1 MVMKTKQDEGDAAA
15 DWLSDYL
22 GRRVRLYGMAADYER
37 NMGWEN
43 AEKFIAPTKF
53 EQEGSLS
60 QDQVRSGIVLDAS
73 FVDDHPFLLLSTD
86 SVEDVNNHL
95 RAQGKSP
102 IGPDRFR
109 ANIIVEPAALPLIK
123 YRRTAANRSC
133 TYPGYSTQPR
143 GFIEDSW
150 GHITFVPASGAKTT
164 KKSVDLISVGKKT
177 RCRLT
182 TVVPDIGEYPPR
194 LLADGSENPDF
205 NEPLAMLRKYRT
217 FEKYGPS
224 PACGQTFAFHRTSI
238 GNIVTV
244 GSEVLPFTFVDED
257 VASDPA
263 E

>member
-1 MVMKTKQDEGDAAA
+1 MA
-15 DWLSDYL
+15 D
-22 GRRVRLYGMAADYER
+22 DYER

-53 EQEGSLS
+53 EQDGSLS
-60 QDQVRSGIVLDAS
+60 QEQIRSGTVLSAS
-73 FVDDHPFLLLSTD
+73 FVDDHPLLLLSTD

-102 IGPDRFR
+102 IGPERFR
-109 ANIIVEPAALPLIK
+109 ANIIVEPAPLPIIK
-123 YRRTAANRSC
+123 FRRTAINSSTA
-133 TYPGYSTQPR
+133 YPGYSTQPR

-150 GHITFVPASGAKTT
+150 GHITFVPASGAKPS

-182 TVVPDIGEYPPR
+182 TVVPEIGEYPPR

-217 FEKYGPS
+217 FEKFGPS
-224 PACGQTFAFHRTSI
+224 PACGQTFTFHRTSI
-238 GNIVTV
+238 GNVVTV
-244 GSEVLPFTFVDED
+244 GSEVLPFTFVDEG
-257 VASDPA
+257 VATEPS